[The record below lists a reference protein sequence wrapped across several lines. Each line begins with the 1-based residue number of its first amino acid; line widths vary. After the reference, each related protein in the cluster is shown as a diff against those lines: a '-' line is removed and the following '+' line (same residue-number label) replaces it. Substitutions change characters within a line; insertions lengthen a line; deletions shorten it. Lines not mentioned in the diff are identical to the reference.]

1 MHRVGLV
8 LILATAC
15 GGKVDLPV
23 DPDALGG
30 GDGGLDALPDAS
42 DGGPDA
48 AVDAPP
54 PAPFTGTFSILETE
68 IILAGAPAPYGQGF
82 EARIAFTDNA
92 MVPPPLLEENAG
104 PLGCKVWEY
113 TRAQAAH
120 VDAGLDE
127 GAVFLSFAGGTTPAM
142 APLVPSCR
150 HVAGAGYLCQD
161 QATFSSGG
169 FIDAGGSLDTAV
181 LTDNDITYAAANSL
195 GRWVRIE
202 GADNPGNN
210 GVFPIVGLQ
219 GDHAIVLHNP
229 ARVPE
234 ILPGSASHIN
244 LAGVGAIPGVGDP
257 GFLAD
262 DVALTFNHAGVGPHI
277 PSFIVQTAAP
287 GHAGDDF
294 SLDAPSRALITRIPR
309 DGSELTFTCANGCA
323 PDSADG
329 STVRIVTTDAP
340 VAGLSP
346 VAMPPPT
353 GKRVEIRCSQLGT
366 GTITV
371 PAAYSAKLV
380 TAGATRIEA
389 RFIRAANLAFAP
401 PPVSGVVGHALVG
414 ITTP

>member
-1 MHRVGLV
+1 MQRAAGLA
-8 LILATAC
+8 LILAAAC

-23 DPDALGG
+23 DIDAPP
-30 GDGGLDALPDAS
+30 GDGDAGLDADSDAG
-42 DGGPDA
+42 DIDA
-48 AVDAPP
+48 AIDAPP

-68 IILAGAPAPYGQGF
+68 LILANAPAPYGQGF

-92 MVPPPLLEENAG
+92 LVPLPLMEENAG

-113 TRAQAAH
+113 TPAQAAH

-127 GAVFLSFAGGTTPAM
+127 GAVFLSFAGGTTPAA
-142 APLVPSCR
+142 APVVPSCR

-169 FIDAGGSLDTAV
+169 FIAAGGSADTAV

-210 GVFPIVGLQ
+210 GLFPIVGLQ
-219 GDHAIVLHNP
+219 GDHAVVLHNP
-229 ARVPE
+229 ARVAE
-234 ILPGSASHIN
+234 ILPGGASHIN

-277 PSFIVQTAAP
+277 PAFLLQSAAP
-287 GHAGDDF
+287 NHAGDDF
-294 SLDAPSRALITRIPR
+294 TLDAPSRALITRIPR
-309 DGSELTFTCANGCA
+309 DGSEMTFTCANGCG

-329 STVRIVTTDAP
+329 TIVRIVTTDGSI
-340 VAGLSP
+340 AGLSP

-353 GKRVEIRCSQLGT
+353 GKRVEIRCSALAT
-366 GTITV
+366 GTITI
-371 PAAYSAKLV
+371 PAAYSAKLA

-401 PPVSGVVGHALVG
+401 PPVNGVLGHAVVGV
-414 ITTP
+414 TTP